1 MNKTNKEILRLALPS
16 IVSNIT
22 VPLLGLAD
30 LTIVGH
36 IGNEN
41 YIGAIAIG
49 SMIFNI
55 MYWILGFLRM
65 GTSGMTSQ
73 AYGRKV
79 WEEAIRVLFRALTIG
94 VGMGVIFIICQSV
107 IEWIMICAMNTP
119 GSSLPLVHS
128 YFHIVIWG
136 APAMLGLY
144 GLNGWFIGMQN
155 TKIPMLIAIV
165 QNLINI
171 FASLLFVFGVG
182 WKIEGVASGTL
193 IAQWSGFL
201 IALFFVHRG
210 LKNKTFYT
218 FYTSPTITQLSFSL
232 FKSTLTH
239 IEAWQRF
246 FSVNR
251 DIFLRTLC
259 LVAVNLFFTSAG
271 GKQGALILSVNTL
284 LMTMFTLFSYFMDGF
299 AYAGEAL
306 SGKLYGAN
314 NKSGFMQMVHSLFRF
329 GGIMVILFTA
339 IYTLSGK
346 NFLHLL
352 TDNSSVICASLPYL
366 VWTYFIP
373 LTGVAGFIYDG
384 IFIGMTETKGMLITS
399 AIAMVCFFAFY
410 YIAKPFWENNAL
422 WIAFLLF
429 LSLRGILQF
438 FWAKK
443 FVLNRFSAS
452 NKKI

>member
-1 MNKTNKEILRLALPS
+1 MDKTNREILNLAIPS

-22 VPLLGLAD
+22 VPLLGLVD

-73 AYGRKV
+73 AYGRED
-79 WEEAIRVLFRALTIG
+79 WEDALRVLLRALTIG
-94 VGMGVIFIICQSV
+94 VGMGLAFIVCQSA
-107 IEWIMICAMNTP
+107 IEWGMVRAMNTP
-119 GSSLPLVHS
+119 ESSFPLVRA
-128 YFHIVIWG
+128 YFRIAIWG

-144 GLNGWFIGMQN
+144 GLTGWFIGMQN

-165 QNLINI
+165 QNIINI
-171 FASLLFVFGVG
+171 FASLLFVFAFG
-182 WKIEGVASGTL
+182 WKIEGVAAGTL
-193 IAQWSGFL
+193 IAQWSGFFM
-201 IALFFVHRG
+201 ALFFVRRG
-210 LKNKTFYT
+210 LRNKTFYASAT
-218 FYTSPTITQLSFSL
+218 TAQLSLSL
-232 FKSTLTH
+232 FKSTLAH
-239 IEAWQRF
+239 VEAWQRF
-246 FSVNR
+246 FVVNR

-271 GKQGALILSVNTL
+271 GKQGALMLSVNTL

-314 NKSGFMQMVHSLFRF
+314 DKVGFLQMVRRLFFF
-329 GGIMVILFTA
+329 GGVMVVLFTSV
-339 IYTLSGK
+339 YVFGGLD
-346 NFLHLL
+346 FLRLL
-352 TDNSSVICASLPYL
+352 TDEEYVVRASIPYL
-366 VWTYFIP
+366 IWVYFIP
-373 LTGVAGFIYDG
+373 LAGVAAFIYDG
-384 IFIGMTETKGMLITS
+384 IFIGMTETKGMLVPS
-399 AIAMVCFFAFY
+399 AIAMACFFAFY
-410 YIAKPFWENNAL
+410 YVGKPSLGNNAL

-429 LSLRGILQF
+429 LSFRGILQF
-438 FWAKK
+438 FWARKYV
-443 FVLNRFSAS
+443 FNRF
-452 NKKI
+452 

>member
-218 FYTSPTITQLSFSL
+218 LPTITQLSFSL

-314 NKSGFMQMVHSLFRF
+314 NKSGFMQMVHSLFGF

>member
-119 GSSLPLVHS
+119 ESSLPLVHS

-155 TKIPMLIAIV
+155 TKMLIAIV

-218 FYTSPTITQLSFSL
+218 SPTITQLSFSL

-259 LVAVNLFFTSAG
+259 LVAVNLLFTSA
-271 GKQGALILSVNTL
+271 GALILSVNTL

-410 YIAKPFWENNAL
+410 YIAKPYWENNAL

>member
-1 MNKTNKEILRLALPS
+1 VDKTNREILNLAIPS

-22 VPLLGLAD
+22 VPLLGLVD

-41 YIGAIAIG
+41 HIGAIAIG

-65 GTSGMTSQ
+65 GMSGMTSQ
-73 AYGRKV
+73 AYGRES
-79 WEEAIRVLFRALTIG
+79 WDDALRVLLRALTIG
-94 VGMGVIFIICQSV
+94 VGMGLTFIICQSV
-107 IEWIMICAMNTP
+107 IEWGMLRAMNTP
-119 GSSLPLVHS
+119 ESSLPLVRD
-128 YFHIVIWG
+128 YFRIAIWG

-144 GLNGWFIGMQN
+144 GLTGWFIGMQN

-165 QNLINI
+165 QNVVNI
-171 FASLLFVFGVG
+171 LASLLFVFAFG
-182 WKIEGVASGTL
+182 WEIEGVATGTL
-193 IAQWSGFL
+193 IAQWSGFFM
-201 IALFFVHRG
+201 ALFFVRSG
-210 LKNKTFYT
+210 LKNNTFYA
-218 FYTSPTITQLSFSL
+218 SESTIHLSLSL

-239 IEAWQRF
+239 VEAWQRF
-246 FSVNR
+246 FVVNR

-271 GKQGALILSVNTL
+271 GKQGALMLSVNTL

-314 NKSGFMQMVHSLFRF
+314 DKVGFLKMVRSLFIF
-329 GGIMVILFTA
+329 GGIMVVLFTSVY
-339 IYTLSGK
+339 IFSGI
-346 NFLHLL
+346 NFLRLL
-352 TDNSSVICASLPYL
+352 TDAEDVVQASTPYL
-366 VWTYFIP
+366 IWVYFIP
-373 LTGVAGFIYDG
+373 LAGVAAFIYDG
-384 IFIGMTETKGMLITS
+384 IFIGMTETKGMLIPS
-399 AIAMVCFFAFY
+399 AIAMACFFAFY
-410 YIAKPFWENNAL
+410 YVAESSLGNNAL

-429 LSLRGILQF
+429 LSFRGILQF

-443 FVLNRFSAS
+443 SVFNRF
-452 NKKI
+452 

>member
-218 FYTSPTITQLSFSL
+218 SPTITQLSFSL

-314 NKSGFMQMVHSLFRF
+314 NKSGFMQMVHSLFGF

-366 VWTYFIP
+366 V
-373 LTGVAGFIYDG
+373 
-384 IFIGMTETKGMLITS
+384 
-399 AIAMVCFFAFY
+399 
-410 YIAKPFWENNAL
+410 
-422 WIAFLLF
+422 
-429 LSLRGILQF
+429 
-438 FWAKK
+438 
-443 FVLNRFSAS
+443 
-452 NKKI
+452 

>member
-94 VGMGVIFIICQSV
+94 VGMGFIFIICQSV

-193 IAQWSGFL
+193 IAQWSG
-201 IALFFVHRG
+201 LFFVHRG
-210 LKNKTFYT
+210 LKNKT

-314 NKSGFMQMVHSLFRF
+314 NKSGFMQMVHSLFMF

-438 FWAKK
+438 FWTKK

>member
-73 AYGRKV
+73 AYGRKG

-201 IALFFVHRG
+201 IALFVHRG
-210 LKNKTFYT
+210 LKNKT